1 MKSPTRV
8 KTTVLKKIL
17 DEREKSSFLV
27 TTSCLL
33 FVCGEIKGS
42 QTMWSIGLAENKE
55 QKLTMQQNHRP
66 QLFVIFT
73 SHYNCSSSLTSWVSL
88 NSY

>member
-73 SHYNCSSSLTSWVSL
+73 TSPVTTTVPPLSPAESL
-88 NSY
+88 